1 MTIRRQNPSGLDF
14 TAHMRRLCADF
25 VARLPELAHVDL
37 SRVIVSFSQARKRV
51 SHGLWA
57 SLTPMRFEGGSQTT
71 VRGGRTWT
79 VQQIIGPDGCE
90 VLYLLTFY
98 LPRFMDQSFD
108 EKLNTVVHELWHIS
122 PYFDGDLRRHAGR
135 CYAHGN
141 SQREYD
147 EAMERM
153 VRKWRSL
160 DPPELVSEF
169 LKSDFDTMVRRWGG
183 VHGVKVNAPR
193 LIPLDASAG

>member
-1 MTIRRQNPSGLDF
+1 MTIRRRNRPGFDF

-25 VARLPELAHVDL
+25 VVRLPELSHVDL
-37 SRVIVSFSQARKRV
+37 SRVVISFSQARKRV

-57 SLTPMRFEGGSQTT
+57 SLTPMRFEGGSRTT

-79 VQQIIGPDGCE
+79 VRQILGPDGRE

-98 LPRFMDQSFD
+98 LPRFLDQSLD
-108 EKLNTVVHELWHIS
+108 EKLNTIVHELWHIS

-147 EAMERM
+147 EAMERL
-153 VRKWRSL
+153 VQKWRSF
-160 DPPELVSEF
+160 DPPELVFEF
-169 LKSDFDTMVRRWGG
+169 LRSDFDALVHRWGG
-183 VHGVKVNAPR
+183 IHGIRVPAPK